1 VAHDDAHA
9 RVPRGRAAIVAQAHA
24 EEQDAKDAV
33 DSDKSKL
40 SSSMQHLDRV
50 VNHMK
55 QSVKNRTHAEELG
68 AEMAKKAVYKAAHNS
83 MSGKEAALKDFHKY
97 LEDLKSAS
105 PQGKWD
111 HELRTVKEQA
121 RYLDK
126 LDRKENEEARKELHR
141 VHDAE
146 KKHAKESYRSAHHAA
161 RDLLKD
167 KNRLERAM
175 RHAGASERKYEGM
188 EEKNEKLGQ
197 RFADQSEDLNDELE
211 DASEEMYEHASD
223 NFHALQH
230 ANHKQQHAE
239 SHYRRKQIHDAVETL
254 KYARRGKTYTVKHAN
269 RGDAGDADD
278 DDESELQSIQKQMA
292 NLQKASPPS
301 APLTAEELIVSPI
314 DFNSLC
320 LLAVASVGL
329 LISFYVGRARQSPV
343 APPLLG

>member
-1 VAHDDAHA
+1 M
-9 RVPRGRAAIVAQAHA
+9 
-24 EEQDAKDAV
+24 QD
-33 DSDKSKL
+33 
-40 SSSMQHLDRV
+40 LDMV

-55 QSVKNRTHAEELG
+55 KSVKNTTHAEELG

-83 MSGKEAALKDFHKY
+83 MSDKQEALKDFHKY
-97 LEDLKSAS
+97 LEELKSAS

-175 RHAGASERKYEGM
+175 RHAGASEREYEGQ
-188 EEKNEKLGQ
+188 EKKNEKLGQ
-197 RFADQSEDLNDELE
+197 RFAGQSEDLNDSLQ
-211 DASEEMYEHASD
+211 DDSDDILEHASD
-223 NFHALQH
+223 NLDKLLD
-230 ANHKQQHAE
+230 ANHKQQHAA

-254 KYARRGKTYTVKHAN
+254 KYARRGKTYTVKHAH
-269 RGDAGDADD
+269 RGDADD
-278 DDESELQSIQKQMA
+278 NDANELESIQKQMA
-292 NLQKASPPS
+292 KLQQGTPP
-301 APLTAEELIVSPI
+301 AAEELIVSPI

-320 LLAVASVGL
+320 LFAVASVGL
-329 LISFYVGRARQSPV
+329 LVSFYVHRTRQSPV
-343 APPLLG
+343 TPPLLG